1 MESDRE
7 KASKT
12 NSDVS
17 TLLLHLNS
25 NYGYIYPYLC
35 FSKYGYKI
43 IWIPLPYF
51 HQAWGTAGRGCCG
64 RGARLGDRRQRRR
77 WRRSRMM
84 SPHSSLAPNGKVLRF
99 LHHLVQDLLV
109 AEASTPFLCPVFA
122 SAVEAVR
129 CGAEADLEEAMAMG
143 EGGVGVRLGRVW
155 RRWRW

>member
-1 MESDRE
+1 
-7 KASKT
+7 
-12 NSDVS
+12 
-17 TLLLHLNS
+17 
-25 NYGYIYPYLC
+25 
-35 FSKYGYKI
+35 
-43 IWIPLPYF
+43 
-51 HQAWGTAGRGCCG
+51 
-64 RGARLGDRRQRRR
+64 
-77 WRRSRMM
+77 MM